1 MVKGLNPEPAPI
13 AVRQGLP
20 GLAILALSAIVL
32 VPSDQGQMAR
42 LSGVLAVIFVFH
54 LTLFRPE
61 GARWPVIVGIGLLTD
76 LWSEAL
82 VGLTPL
88 LLLIFQNIVQT
99 LRDDIVSLSFGWR
112 WLMFMLLSG
121 VYFASYGAIVAFALA
136 IPGQHVDLFGRWAV
150 CIGLYPGLVLGLSL
164 LDRYA
169 LYPRRKA

>member
-13 AVRQGLP
+13 AVRQSLP
-20 GLAILALSAIVL
+20 GLAILALSAVVL

-42 LSGVLAVIFVFH
+42 LSGVLTVIYVFH

-61 GARWPVIVGIGLLTD
+61 GARWPVIVGLGLLTD

-88 LLLIFQNIVQT
+88 LLLIFQTMVQT

-121 VYFASYGAIVAFALA
+121 VFFASFGAVTALVLS
-136 IPGQHVDLFGRWAV
+136 IPGQHIDLLGRWAV
-150 CIGLYPGLVLGLSL
+150 CAGLYPVLVLGLSL
-164 LDRYA
+164 LDRYV